1 MRAIW
6 YVRIIVGFVVWCMAT
21 IPSAVAGQVHV
32 KDAIVHSTALEGN
45 LLDVSADRAVT
56 IYLPPAYYGSSRR
69 YPVVFFLHG
78 GSYERNTVWER
89 QFRLRTIADALLQ
102 QEAIRPMI
110 CVMPDAITKYGGTL
124 YTNSPATGNW
134 DDFITQELVRYVD
147 RTYRTLPEAA
157 SRGIA
162 GHSAGAFGAMQLA
175 MRHPDVFG
183 AVYSLS
189 APLGLVDS
197 EGDLLY
203 PEDSLLFR
211 MEAWKPT
218 LQAKSLDDLARG
230 WKGFP
235 LVSIAHFLFAASLS
249 PNPENPPFFVDLPF
263 EEVNGDI
270 RRVESVWN
278 RWVAATPLGMLNRF
292 ATNLRQLRGIGFDV
306 GTRDEFDLLA
316 SHRAFSAAL
325 TEAGI
330 SHVFEEYD
338 GRHVDRIAERL
349 ETAVLPFF
357 SEVLESRISPYLPRL
372 QSFTPAIVATRVNQP
387 TRLEITAVLDVPTEA
402 SESLEQIHL
411 DLSPLGLSPE
421 LRLDHVGA
429 GRYTAST
436 TVRPLQTGQY
446 DLPLMMKTVTGDQYF
461 LWNVRLDVYPAGD
474 MSIYSDEPGAGWTV
488 EASKSE
494 SDLTSSTY
502 VHTGSFSHAILLK
515 LGAIPGKVT
524 YLFDDPEGIGPFGYR
539 LEFYINGGASSG
551 QDPQIGGKK
560 LSEWGIVPRSDEWTW
575 VSVPVS
581 ELKLEE
587 GRLTSII
594 IFGSVKE
601 PFYLDDMK
609 LVAQG
614 PAGPTAVEASETGI
628 VPSGYLLSQ
637 NYPNPFNPETTIQYH
652 LPGAGTV
659 RLLLYNLSGQLVR
672 TLMDG
677 ERPAG
682 SYSVVWDGTDDA
694 GRDVA
699 SGVYLCRMTAGEYR
713 SVRKMLLTR

>member
-1 MRAIW
+1 MRAIG
-6 YVRIIVGFVVWCMAT
+6 YVRIIVGFVVGCMIT
-21 IPSAVAGQVHV
+21 IPSAVAGQIHV
-32 KDAIVHSTALEGN
+32 EDAIVHSTALEGN

-56 IYLPPAYYGSSRR
+56 IYLPPGYYGSSTR
-69 YPVVFFLHG
+69 YPVVYFLHG
-78 GSYERNTVWER
+78 GFARDWVWDAE
-89 QFRLRTIADALLQ
+89 FHFRTIADLLFQ

-110 CVMPDAITKYGGTL
+110 CVMPDASTKYGGTV
-124 YTNSPATGNW
+124 YTNSPVTGNW
-134 DDFITQELVRYVD
+134 DDVITQELVRYVD

-162 GHSAGAFGAMQLA
+162 GHSAGGFGAMHLA
-175 MRHPDVFG
+175 IRHPDVFG
-183 AVYSLS
+183 AVYSMS
-189 APLGLVDS
+189 APLGLADS
-197 EGDLLY
+197 EGGLLY
-203 PEDSLLFR
+203 PEDGAVFGT
-211 MEAWKPT
+211 EAWKPT
-218 LQAKSLDDLARG
+218 LQAKSLDDLR
-230 WKGFP
+230 
-235 LVSIAHFLFAASLS
+235 LSMMSIVHVLLAASLS

-263 EEVNGDI
+263 EQVNGDI

-278 RWVAATPLGMLNRF
+278 RWVAAMPLGMLNRF

-306 GTRDEFDLLA
+306 GTRDGFEHPA
-316 SHRAFSAAL
+316 SNRAFSAAL

-338 GRHVDRIAERL
+338 GGHNDRIAERL
-349 ETAVLPFF
+349 ETTVLPFF
-357 SEVLESRISPYLPRL
+357 SEVLESRIPPHLPRL
-372 QSFTPAIVATRVNQP
+372 RSFTPAIVATRVNHP
-387 TRLEITAVLDVPTEA
+387 TLLEITAVLDVPAEA

-421 LRLDHVGA
+421 LGLDHVGA

-446 DLPLMMKTVTGDQYF
+446 DLPVMMKTVAGDQYF

-474 MSIYSDEPGAGWTV
+474 ISIYSDEPDAGWTV
-488 EASKSE
+488 EWSKSE

-515 LGAIPGKVT
+515 SGVIPGKVT
-524 YLFDDPEGIGPFGYR
+524 YGFDDPEGIDPFGYR
-539 LEFYINGGASSG
+539 LEFYIHGGASSG

-560 LSEWGIVPRSDEWTW
+560 LSKWGIVPRSDEWTW
-575 VSVPVS
+575 VSIPVS
-581 ELKLEE
+581 ELMLAG
-587 GRLTSII
+587 GRLTRIGIS
-594 IFGSVKE
+594 GSVKE
-601 PFYLDDMK
+601 TFYLDEMK

-614 PAGPTAVEASETGI
+614 PAEPTAVEAAETGI

-682 SYSVVWDGTDDA
+682 SYSVMWDGTDDA

-699 SGVYLCRMTAGEYR
+699 SGVYVCRMTAGEYR